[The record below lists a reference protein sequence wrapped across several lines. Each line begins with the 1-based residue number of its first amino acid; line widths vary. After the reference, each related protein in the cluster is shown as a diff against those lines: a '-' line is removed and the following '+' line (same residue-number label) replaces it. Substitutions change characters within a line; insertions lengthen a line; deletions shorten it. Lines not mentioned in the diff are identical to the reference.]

1 MPLADQRDQA
11 TEPGDATS
19 EPSDPPPDRSDP
31 PSDHR
36 AERADPS
43 ADRPIRAGT
52 DSRADGRAEGRAAP
66 RVAEAV
72 LDLSDRTGPARLTA
86 SIPVRFPEETL
97 AHIRA
102 RAEADHR
109 TVSAWIRHVV
119 QRELERSSA

>member
-19 EPSDPPPDRSDP
+19 EPSDPPTDGFDPSPD
-31 PSDHR
+31 PSVPSPGP
-36 AERADPS
+36 RADSTEPP
-43 ADRPIRAGT
+43 RRA
-52 DSRADGRAEGRAAP
+52 RADGRAAP
-66 RVAEAV
+66 GVAEAV
-72 LDLSDRTGPARLTA
+72 LDLSDRPGAARLTA

-119 QRELERSSA
+119 QRELERTSD

>member
-19 EPSDPPPDRSDP
+19 EPSDPPTDGFDPSPD
-31 PSDHR
+31 PSVPSPGP
-36 AERADPS
+36 RADSTEPP
-43 ADRPIRAGT
+43 RRA
-52 DSRADGRAEGRAAP
+52 RADGRADGRAAP
-66 RVAEAV
+66 GVAEAV
-72 LDLSDRTGPARLTA
+72 LDLSDRPGAARLTA

-119 QRELERSSA
+119 QRELERTSD